1 MSTNKPQ
8 IKEGLPSMLKKF
20 TDDFF
25 DGLKFGAI
33 NRALEKAKKVKEL
46 PSPIVQKMVQMDK
59 LANEMEEYLRK
70 NNIK

>member
-33 NRALEKAKKVKEL
+33 NRALEKAKKSKDMPPPVVEKLIDIDREVKEL
-46 PSPIVQKMVQMDK
+46 EKTLK
-59 LANEMEEYLRK
+59 KYEK
-70 NNIK
+70 